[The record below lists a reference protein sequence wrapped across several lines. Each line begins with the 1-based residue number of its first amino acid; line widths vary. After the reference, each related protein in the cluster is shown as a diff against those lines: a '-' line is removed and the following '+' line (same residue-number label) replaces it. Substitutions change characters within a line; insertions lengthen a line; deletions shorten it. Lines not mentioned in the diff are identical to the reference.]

1 MSERRRRLKRVYA
14 HVRVHGLEASVEAR
28 EHGDE
33 GLPVVLCD
41 EGGHQVM
48 SASPEAVS
56 RGIRSGMTC
65 WEAERL
71 CPEVLVA
78 EPDGEKYAYFWQRV
92 LDICGDYTPDLRTE
106 SGHELSLDLTGTER
120 LFGSAK
126 QIAQEISNRLEAE
139 VGVVVS
145 AGIGSNRL
153 VARLA
158 CDVAKPGQIVEVA
171 PEKAAEFVGKL
182 SVAVLPGVDAEW
194 VQRLRDMGIRRAG
207 ELAILPVEAVERALG
222 VWGRRLWKIA
232 HGEDPD
238 DQRKEALFGPE
249 GSEAFSVQTELR
261 PATEERDRV
270 HSALRKAADGLA
282 RKLRRQGLVAQR
294 VQVVV
299 VFDDMRK
306 VGARRTLGR
315 ATRSAEVIFGA
326 ARSLFDRMKLGGRLV
341 RRVRIAAGRLA
352 AGPRGGQLGLPL
364 LQQEERR
371 ERLADYMDQVKD
383 RFGEEAVTR
392 GGALELADR

>member
-1 MSERRRRLKRVYA
+1 
-14 HVRVHGLEASVEAR
+14 VRVHGLEASVEAR

-48 SASPEAVS
+48 SVSPEAVS

-78 EPDGEKYAYFWQRV
+78 DPDGEKYAYFWQRV
-92 LDICGDYTPDLRTE
+92 VDICGDYTPDLRTE

-120 LFGSAK
+120 LFGPAK
-126 QIAQEISNRLEAE
+126 QIAQEICNRLEAE
-139 VGVVVS
+139 LGVVVS
-145 AGIGSNRL
+145 VGIGVNRL

-182 SVAVLPGVDAEW
+182 SIALLPGVDAEW
-194 VQRLRDMGIRRAG
+194 VQRLGDMGIRRAG
-207 ELAILPVEAVERALG
+207 ELAMLPAEQVERALG
-222 VWGRRLWKIA
+222 PWGRRLWEIA
-232 HGEDPD
+232 HGDDPD
-238 DQRKEALFGPE
+238 EQRKGALFGPE
-249 GSEAFSVQTELR
+249 GSETFSAQAELR
-261 PATEERDRV
+261 PATEERERV
-270 HSALRKAADGLA
+270 HSALRTAADGLA
-282 RKLRRQGLVAQR
+282 RKLRQQGLVAQR

-299 VFDDMRK
+299 VFNDMRK

-315 ATRSAEVIFGA
+315 ATRSTEVVFGV

-341 RRVRIAAGRLA
+341 RRVRIAAERLA
-352 AGPRGGQLGLPL
+352 PGPQGGQLGLPL
-364 LQQEERR
+364 MEDEGRR
-371 ERLADYMDQVKD
+371 ERLADYIDRAKD
-383 RFGEEAVTR
+383 RYGEDAVR
-392 GGALELADR
+392 RASVAELV

>member
-28 EHGDE
+28 EHGDK

-41 EGGHQVM
+41 EGGHQVT
-48 SASPEAVS
+48 SVSPEASS
-56 RGIRSGMTC
+56 RGIRPGMTC

-92 LDICGDYTPDLRTE
+92 VDICGDYTPDLRTE

-126 QIAQEISNRLEAE
+126 QVAQEISNRLEAE

-145 AGIGSNRL
+145 AGIGPNRL

-171 PEKAAEFVGKL
+171 PEKAVEFVGKL
-182 SVAVLPGVDAEW
+182 SIAVLPGVDAKW

-207 ELAILPVEAVERALG
+207 ELAILPVEEVERTLG
-222 VWGRRLWKIA
+222 SWGRRLWEIA
-232 HGEDPD
+232 HGEDLD
-238 DQRKEALFGPE
+238 EQRKSALFGPE
-249 GSEAFSVQTELR
+249 GSEAFSTQAELR

-270 HSALRKAADGLA
+270 HSALRRAADGLA
-282 RKLRRQGLVAQR
+282 RKLRQQGLVAQR
-294 VQVVV
+294 VQMVV
-299 VFDDMRK
+299 VFNDMRK

-315 ATRSAEVIFGA
+315 ATRSPEVIFGA

-341 RRVRIAAGRLA
+341 RRVRITADRLA
-352 AGPRGGQLGLPL
+352 VGPRGGQLGLPL
-364 LQQEERR
+364 LEQEGRR
-371 ERLADYMDQVKD
+371 ERLADYVDRVKD
-383 RFGEEAVTR
+383 RYGEDAVR
-392 GGALELADR
+392 RANIAELV

>member
-1 MSERRRRLKRVYA
+1 VYA

-41 EGGHQVM
+41 EGGHQVT
-48 SASPEAVS
+48 SVSPEASS
-56 RGIRSGMTC
+56 RGISPGMTC

-222 VWGRRLWKIA
+222 PWGRRLWKIA
-232 HGEDPD
+232 HGDDPGE
-238 DQRKEALFGPE
+238 QRKGALFYPE
-249 GSEAFSVQTELR
+249 GSEVFSAQAELR

-383 RFGEEAVTR
+383 RFGEGAVTR
-392 GGALELADR
+392 GGALELVDR